1 MAGESSPMAKSLRGH
16 CLIAAKHL
24 RDPNFY
30 KTVVLMIEHGQH
42 GAMGLVINRP
52 SSILV
57 CHALAGHFHD
67 LDEFEDLVY
76 VGGPVEPSA
85 LLILHNAVDLSG
97 GEKPVI
103 PEVYIGN
110 SQQAFE
116 EVVHRAARRDE
127 TLKFRVFSGC
137 AGWAPGQLEGEL
149 AQGDWYVLPAEPDWV
164 YQDDP
169 YSLYE
174 QALQEVARSCRIVKE
189 ECPHPQWN

>member
-1 MAGESSPMAKSLRGH
+1 MAKSLRGQ

-30 KTVVLMIEHGQH
+30 KTVVLLIEHGQH

-57 CHALAGHFHD
+57 CHALAGHIAN
-67 LDEFEDLVY
+67 LPEFGDLVY

-85 LLILHNAVDLSG
+85 LLILHNAEELSG
-97 GEKPVI
+97 DDKPVV

-110 SQQAFE
+110 SERAFE
-116 EVVHRAARRDE
+116 EVVQRAAHRDVG
-127 TLKFRVFSGC
+127 LSFRVFSGC

-149 AQGDWYVLPAEPDWV
+149 ARGDWYSVPATREIV
-164 YQDDP
+164 YHEDP
-169 YSLYE
+169 YEVYE
-174 QALQEVARSCRIVKE
+174 QSLQRVAEAHRVVPD
-189 ECPHPQWN
+189 ECPHPNWN